1 MSQQGP
7 ILVVSSDEPSSV
19 AATLSETGMFP
30 VIESNWPEAAHAAE
44 QLQPAAVLACGDAA
58 PEFAALAAQVAE
70 LKPYVPLIA
79 IDPGASLPENALPFA
94 LTESGFERL
103 NSRLRA
109 ALRVRSLHA
118 TVLRRIAEGQV
129 KLSDTDPIQEAT
141 VLLIGRGAAYPV
153 LSVALGERMGVV
165 GALSIEAAAKHL
177 NARDFDG
184 IVLAEGF
191 SSRVVDAFLTV
202 LAEDVRFR
210 NLPVVMTMDRLTPN
224 YDLPNLELISGD
236 SARVAS
242 NALPL
247 IRQHALQ
254 SRLSRALKSIDAG
267 GLLDPRTG
275 LLTPDAFDRDF
286 ATAVFQT
293 QSRGGGLS
301 VARFFVRPEPA
312 TCATRWRADHR
323 PPDAADGF
331 WRGAGRWLDRRGVRG
346 DRSTQRPHDR
356 AAAVQRDEAYHP
368 RQPRVRRAGRDS
380 GDVAGDRFGEVDAGA
395 VDRSG
400 SPRRLVNVPNEIAER
415 LFPTRIVR
423 PSILPLEDNMKKIAL
438 ITASLAFLAA
448 PAFAEDAKTTGTA
461 PAEAKFSTVSK
472 DEMFSSKLKGLNVY
486 NQKDE
491 LVGEITDLAIKN
503 HQVDALILSVGGF
516 LGMGEHYVAVSP
528 SSVNVR
534 YDSKNNKWLAS
545 MNTTKE
551 ALKAAPEF
559 KYPK

>member
-44 QLQPAAVLACGDAA
+44 QLQPAAVLVSGDAA
-58 PEFAALAAQVAE
+58 PEFAALAAKVAE

-79 IDPGASLPENALPFA
+79 IDPVASLPENALPFT

-103 NSRLRA
+103 NSRLRS

-129 KLSDTDPIQEAT
+129 KLSATDPIQEAT

-184 IVLAEGF
+184 IVLTEGF
-191 SSRVVDAFLTV
+191 SARVVDAFLTV

-210 NLPVVMTMDRLTPN
+210 NLPVVVTIDRLTPH
-224 YDLPNLELISGD
+224 YDLPNLELISGG
-236 SARVAS
+236 STRVAS

-301 VARFFVRPEPA
+301 VARFLFGRSQGRAQLDGARIIGRLMRQMDFGAVLDDGSIVVVFAETDLRNAHMIARRLSSVMKHTIRASRESGGEPDVTVA
-312 TCATRWRADHR
+312 TLLATDSAKSILARLTDQAR
-323 PPDAADGF
+323 
-331 WRGAGRWLDRRGVRG
+331 
-346 DRSTQRPHDR
+346 R
-356 AAAVQRDEAYHP
+356 AA
-368 RQPRVRRAGRDS
+368 S
-380 GDVAGDRFGEVDAGA
+380 
-395 VDRSG
+395 
-400 SPRRLVNVPNEIAER
+400 
-415 LFPTRIVR
+415 
-423 PSILPLEDNMKKIAL
+423 
-438 ITASLAFLAA
+438 
-448 PAFAEDAKTTGTA
+448 
-461 PAEAKFSTVSK
+461 
-472 DEMFSSKLKGLNVY
+472 
-486 NQKDE
+486 
-491 LVGEITDLAIKN
+491 
-503 HQVDALILSVGGF
+503 
-516 LGMGEHYVAVSP
+516 
-528 SSVNVR
+528 
-534 YDSKNNKWLAS
+534 
-545 MNTTKE
+545 
-551 ALKAAPEF
+551 
-559 KYPK
+559 